1 MKIYFII
8 YLIYSLKNL
17 VFLVKFIFNIII
29 RIIIVLF
36 KCVRDKN
43 LFLEILKD
51 FWIRFD
57 KLEEKLYLKTYC
69 ELIFIKLTE
78 YE

>member
-8 YLIYSLKNL
+8 YLIYSLKNSILKNL

-36 KCVRDKN
+36 KFVRDKN
-43 LFLEILKD
+43 LFLEIL
-51 FWIRFD
+51 
-57 KLEEKLYLKTYC
+57 
-69 ELIFIKLTE
+69 
-78 YE
+78 